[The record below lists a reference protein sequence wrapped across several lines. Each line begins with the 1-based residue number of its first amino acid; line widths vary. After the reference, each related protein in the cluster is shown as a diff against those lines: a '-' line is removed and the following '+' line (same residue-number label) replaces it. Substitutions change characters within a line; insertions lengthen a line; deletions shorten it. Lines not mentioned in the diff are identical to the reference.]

1 MTSYHHGNLREELV
15 RAAVGLAREKG
26 EAGVVLRETA
36 RLTGVSHNA
45 AYRHFADREE
55 LLAEVARAGL
65 ADLASAM
72 AERLADP
79 GGGSAADRARRRLR
93 EIGRAYVHFALREPG
108 LFGVVFAV
116 HTPPGPDE
124 GPEANPYALLGQ
136 ALDEMVEAGA
146 MLPERRPGA
155 ETVCWSAVHGF
166 AVLHLDGPLRD
177 LPAAEREA
185 ELDRMLAAVE
195 RGLGEPS

>member
-26 EAGVVLRETA
+26 EAGVVLREVA
-36 RLTGVSHNA
+36 RRTRVSHNA
-45 AYRHFADREE
+45 AYRHFADRDE
-55 LLAEVARAGL
+55 LLTEVARAGL
-65 ADLASAM
+65 ADLAAAM
-72 AERLADP
+72 AERSDDA
-79 GGGSAADRARRRLR
+79 GGGSAAERARRRLR

-108 LFGVVFAV
+108 LFGVAFAAHV
-116 HTPPGPDE
+116 PEDAGE
-124 GPEANPYALLGQ
+124 NPEADPYALLGR

-177 LPAAEREA
+177 LPEAEREVA
-185 ELDRMLAAVE
+185 LDGMLAAIE

>member
-36 RLTGVSHNA
+36 RRTGVSHNA

-55 LLAEVARAGL
+55 LLTEVARAGL
-65 ADLASAM
+65 ADLAAAM
-72 AERLADP
+72 TERLADP
-79 GGGSAADRARRRLR
+79 DGGSTADRARRRLR

-108 LFGVVFAV
+108 LFGVVFAA
-116 HTPPGPDE
+116 HMPADAE
-124 GPEANPYALLGQ
+124 EQPEANPYALLGQ

-177 LPAAEREA
+177 LPAVEREA
-185 ELDRMLAAVE
+185 ELDRMLAAIE